1 MHWRKNLFHARK
13 VVWALNNYNG
23 RSSYQYVIER
33 HFYFWGEI
41 ELDNTKSYYA
51 DIGCLTEAAFLSTV
65 WRFFFCKCVNSNS
78 YYNICDFMPW
88 RPTSGC
94 TSFAACFQLNFI
106 SLSLHLQLRHLDIIR
121 QTCFLHEV
129 QPNVFKEFHF
139 IKIVLSK

>member
-1 MHWRKNLFHARK
+1 MK

-65 WRFFFCKCVNSNS
+65 WWCFFANALTQIVIIIYVTSCHGVQHLVARHLRLVFNLTLFLYHYIYNSA
-78 YYNICDFMPW
+78 ML
-88 RPTSGC
+88 
-94 TSFAACFQLNFI
+94 TSFDRRVSCTKFSLTFSKNSI
-106 SLSLHLQLRHLDIIR
+106 SLR
-121 QTCFLHEV
+121 
-129 QPNVFKEFHF
+129 
-139 IKIVLSK
+139 